1 MLLRQTE
8 WMSGLLSKMSA
19 GTVVDVEIEQKLDD
33 LRRTVG
39 VVQHPGVFQI
49 CKIPIDDDIADIR

>member
-1 MLLRQTE
+1 
-8 WMSGLLSKMSA
+8 MSGLLSKMSA

-49 CKIPIDDDIADIR
+49 CKIPIDEDIADIR

>member
-1 MLLRQTE
+1 MLHRQTE

-39 VVQHPGVFQI
+39 VVQHPGVFHV
-49 CKIPIDDDIADIR
+49 CKNPH